1 MPGHLQDELLASSAR
16 VTVETAFGA
25 VIGGRAANGAVAF
38 LGASHARSA
47 TVRWTLKSRV
57 PELPYA
63 LPPARFSDPRPLAPS
78 FRYVNKEYIHES
90 TCEFLS

>member
-38 LGASHARSA
+38 LGASHA
-47 TVRWTLKSRV
+47 
-57 PELPYA
+57 
-63 LPPARFSDPRPLAPS
+63 
-78 FRYVNKEYIHES
+78 
-90 TCEFLS
+90 